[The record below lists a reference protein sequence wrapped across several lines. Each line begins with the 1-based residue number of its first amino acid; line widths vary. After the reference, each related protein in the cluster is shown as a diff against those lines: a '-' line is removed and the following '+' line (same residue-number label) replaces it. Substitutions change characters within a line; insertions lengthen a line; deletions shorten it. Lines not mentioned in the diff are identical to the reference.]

1 MKTRFVLSLFLVQF
15 LLMPAVANAQMHSGD
30 WSGKLEFGIMKMT
43 LVLHL
48 DDDNRCT
55 LDSPDQGAFN
65 IKGNVLYNKEDSLA
79 FAIESIGANFSG
91 RVQEGTKIH
100 GIFKQNGISLPLV
113 LEPTKREVKRP
124 QTPSLPL
131 PYKTKEIEF
140 SSDNTDYQFK
150 GILSYPVS
158 NVESLS
164 AVPLV
169 VLVSGSG
176 LQNWDEEVFGHK
188 PFQVIADYPARN
200 GVASFRYNDRGYGQ
214 EAKLK
219 KEPTTYDFAEDA
231 EAAVRTVRSLNEFG
245 SIGMLGHSEGASIG
259 FMLASK
265 GEIDYLISMAG
276 IGVKGDSALCEQCN
290 AINKLQGIDRKIS
303 VAEYRAQPEISVSR
317 WLQTFCD
324 YDPLN
329 DIQNAKCPVFAINGE
344 KDLQVLCNVNL
355 NGIKA
360 NLPDNKFSLVKS
372 YSNLNHL
379 MLHCNTGMPSEYYQ
393 IEETISEEVL
403 TDIAKWILGITKK
416 ND

>member
-1 MKTRFVLSLFLVQF
+1 MKTRFVLPFFLVQF
-15 LLMPAVANAQMHSGD
+15 LLIPVIVNAQIHKGD
-30 WSGKLEFGIMKMT
+30 WNGKLKIGILKMS
-43 LVLHL
+43 LALHL
-48 DDDNRCT
+48 NDENKCT

-65 IKGNVLYNKEDSLA
+65 IKGNVIYNKEDSLA
-79 FAIESIGANFSG
+79 FAIESVGASFSG
-91 RVQEGTKIH
+91 RVHEGGRIH
-100 GIFKQNGISLPLV
+100 GIFKQNGVSLPLV
-113 LEPTKREVKRP
+113 LEPTKREVNRP
-124 QTPSLPL
+124 QTPSFPL

-188 PFQVIADYPARN
+188 PFLVIADYLAQN

-214 EAKLK
+214 DVKLER
-219 KEPTTYDFAEDA
+219 EPTTYDFAEDA
-231 EAAVRTVRSLNEFG
+231 EAAVRAVRSLNEFG
-245 SIGMLGHSEGASIG
+245 SIGILGHSEGASIG
-259 FMLASK
+259 FILASK
-265 GEIDYLISMAG
+265 GEIDFLISMAG

-303 VAEYRAQPEISVSR
+303 VAEYRAQPEISASR
-317 WLQTFCD
+317 WLETFCD
-324 YDPLN
+324 YDPLK
-329 DIQNAKCPVFAINGE
+329 DIRNAKCPVFAINGE

-360 NLPDNKFSLVKS
+360 NLPDNKYSLVKS
-372 YSNLNHL
+372 YSNHNHL
-379 MLHCNTGMPSEYYQ
+379 MQHCNTGMPSEYYQ
-393 IEETISEEVL
+393 IEETISGEVL
-403 TDIAKWILGITKK
+403 TDIANWIFGIVKK
-416 ND
+416 NN